1 MLRTCSVSVFFFF
14 SFSFLHKFT
23 FKCTQSRGLQLLNL
37 QHFPGSSNWHLANI
51 RYHVHSDYGME
62 SYMLFEADST
72 SAFSLE
78 TDSGTLDMHLWR
90 NEKGKLPLIFP
101 Y

>member
-1 MLRTCSVSVFFFF
+1 MLRTCNVSRFFLLP
-14 SFSFLHKFT
+14 FLHKFT
-23 FKCTQSRGLQLLNL
+23 FKCAQSRGLQLLNL
-37 QHFPGSSNWHLANI
+37 QHFPGRSNWHLANI

-72 SAFSLE
+72 SASSLQ

>member
-1 MLRTCSVSVFFFF
+1 MFC
-14 SFSFLHKFT
+14 FSFLHKFT
-23 FKCTQSRGLQLLNL
+23 FKCTQSGGLQLLNL
-37 QHFPGSSNWHLANI
+37 QHFPGSRNWHLANI

-78 TDSGTLDMHLWR
+78 TESGTLDVPLWR
-90 NEKGKLPLIFP
+90 NEKEKLPLKFP